1 MKTYNNGP
9 RKGMMYGGM
18 TRRKPMMYGGMTT
31 KKKTRRKAYGGG
43 MMSATQPQ
51 QNQMSN
57 MTPNQMNNM
66 QTQMMQTPKL
76 KMAGGGKLK
85 EPDNPGLK
93 KLPKKVR
100 NRMGFMAEGGDV
112 LMETRQQIKDRLKKK
127 DSSLT
132 EQEISRLYNIAE
144 GMAIGLDPKGRI
156 SDQDIERMMQLL
168 NPSGGPV
175 RKDKKRG
182 PRKIRAGKY

>member
-51 QNQMSN
+51 QNQMSS

-100 NRMGFMAEGGDV
+100 NKMGFKAEGGEVDMSNV
-112 LMETRQQIKDRLKKK
+112 PDELKSAFEIIMKNRKTKGLTKEEKKELDNMIEGMLGRKGMSEGGETRQDIRKRVKKK
-127 DSSLT
+127 VLT
-132 EQEISRLYNIAE
+132 
-144 GMAIGLDPKGRI
+144 
-156 SDQDIERMMQLL
+156 
-168 NPSGGPV
+168 
-175 RKDKKRG
+175 
-182 PRKIRAGKY
+182 

>member
-57 MTPNQMNNM
+57 MSSNQMNKM

-76 KMAGGGKLK
+76 KMAGGGELK

-100 NRMGFMAEGGDV
+100 NRMGFKAEGGEVDMSNV
-112 LMETRQQIKDRLKKK
+112 PDELKSAFEIIMKNRKTKGLTKK
-127 DSSLT
+127 
-132 EQEISRLYNIAE
+132 EQKELNDMIEEMLGR
-144 GMAIGLDPKGRI
+144 KGI
-156 SDQDIERMMQLL
+156 
-168 NPSGGPV
+168 N
-175 RKDKKRG
+175 
-182 PRKIRAGKY
+182 